1 MATKLIDK
9 GNGVYEVT
17 TSVSG
22 KDWSD
27 AQDKAVKKLAENV
40 QVKGFRK
47 GKAPLNL
54 AKERL
59 TGGQVFEEAMN
70 IALPKM
76 FSDVVAEHKLNVF
89 YRPDVRPTKVSPTE
103 LEVVFTIVTYPEVK
117 LGKYKGIDIPLE
129 KASVSESEVKVGV
142 DHLREENAEWVLK
155 NDEPAANGD
164 TVVLDF
170 KGYVDGKEF
179 DGGSADNYSL
189 VLGSG
194 SFIPGFEDQ
203 LVGAKPESKVDV
215 NVTFPDKY
223 VKELAGKKAKFVCK
237 VHEIKTKK
245 YPEIDDEFAK
255 GLNLPGVSDVK
266 TLKEHVKTDLLHQKE
281 NQAKDKQF
289 NDILKAI
296 VDDAKVT
303 IAPQVI
309 ESETEAVKKDMV
321 NQITQ
326 NGLSYEQYKEIT
338 GMNDAQLDEQ
348 FKIQATS
355 RLTQYLVLNK
365 IGEVEKLVVAQNEL
379 EDYYANL
386 ANMYGMKVEEVKKAL
401 GANEARIKEQLIQG
415 KIERFIIANN
425 TKEEKKVESA
435 EKKAPAKKA
444 ASTEKKAPAA
454 KKASTAKKETKK
466 ATK

>member
-17 TSVSG
+17 TSING

-76 FSDVVAEHKLNVF
+76 FGDVVAEHKLNVF
-89 YRPDVRPTKVSPTE
+89 YRPDVRPTKVSPSE

-129 KASVSESEVKVGV
+129 KVSVSENEVKVGV
-142 DHLREENAEWVLK
+142 DHLKEENAEWVLK
-155 NDEPAANGD
+155 NDEPAAKGD

-266 TLKEHVKTDLLHQKE
+266 TLKDHVKTDLLHQKE

-296 VDDAKVT
+296 VDGATVT

-309 ESETEAVKKDMV
+309 ASETEAVKKDMI

-348 FKIQATS
+348 FKTQATS

-365 IGEVEKLVVAQNEL
+365 IGEVEKLVIAQNEL
-379 EDYYANL
+379 DDYYSNL

-425 TKEEKKVESA
+425 TKEEKKA
-435 EKKAPAKKA
+435 DKADKKAPAKKTET
-444 ASTEKKAPAA
+444 TEKKV
-454 KKASTAKKETKK
+454 SAKKETKK

>member
-17 TSVSG
+17 TSIGG

-266 TLKEHVKTDLLHQKE
+266 TLKEHVKADLLHQKE

-444 ASTEKKAPAA
+444 AGAEKKAPAA

-466 ATK
+466 AAK

>member
-17 TSVSG
+17 TSING

-76 FSDVVAEHKLNVF
+76 FGDVVAEHKLNVF
-89 YRPDVRPTKVSPTE
+89 YRPDVRPTKVSPSE

-129 KASVSESEVKVGV
+129 KVSVSENEVKVGV
-142 DHLREENAEWVLK
+142 DHLKEENAEWVLK
-155 NDEPAANGD
+155 NDEPAAKGD

-289 NDILKAI
+289 SDILKAI
-296 VDDAKVT
+296 VDGATVT

-309 ESETEAVKKDMV
+309 ASETEAVKKDMI

-348 FKIQATS
+348 FKTQATS

-365 IGEVEKLVVAQNEL
+365 IGEVEKLVIAQNEL
-379 EDYYANL
+379 DDYYSNL

-425 TKEEKKVESA
+425 TKEEKKA
-435 EKKAPAKKA
+435 DKADKKAPAKKTET
-444 ASTEKKAPAA
+444 TEKKV
-454 KKASTAKKETKK
+454 SAKKETKK

>member
-1 MATKLIDK
+1 MATKLVDK
-9 GNGVYEVT
+9 GNGVYEVS
-17 TSVSG
+17 TSITG
-22 KDWSD
+22 KEWND

-47 GKAPLNL
+47 GKAPLSL

-59 TGGQVFEEAMN
+59 TAGQVYEEAMN

-76 FSDVVAEHKLNVF
+76 FSNVVNEHKLNVF
-89 YRPDVRPTKVSPTE
+89 YRPDVRPTKVSPSE
-103 LEVVFTIVTYPEVK
+103 LEVLFTIVTYPEVK

-129 KASVSESEVKVGV
+129 KVSVSESELKVGL
-142 DHLREENAEWVLK
+142 DHLREQNAEWVIK

-179 DGGSADNYSL
+179 EGGSADNYSL

-194 SFIPGFEDQ
+194 SFIPGFEEQ
-203 LVGAKPESKVDV
+203 LVGAKPESKIDV

-237 VHEIKTKK
+237 VHEIKAKK
-245 YPEIDDEFAK
+245 FPEIDDEFAK
-255 GLNLPGVSDVK
+255 GLNLPGVVDVK
-266 TLKEHVKTDLLHQKE
+266 TLKDHIKADLLHTKE

-289 NDILKAI
+289 NNILKTI

-309 ESETEAVKKDMV
+309 EKEAEAVKKDMV

-326 NGLSYEQYKEIT
+326 NGLTYDQYKEIT

-348 FKIQATS
+348 FKVQATS

-365 IGEVEKLVVAQNEL
+365 IGEVEKLVIAQNEL
-379 EDYYANL
+379 ENYYSNL

-415 KIERFIIANN
+415 KIEKFIIANN
-425 TKEEKKVESA
+425 TKEEKTPTKKVDSA
-435 EKKAPAKKA
+435 EKKAPEAKKVSVKKDTKKA
-444 ASTEKKAPAA
+444 AK
-454 KKASTAKKETKK
+454 
-466 ATK
+466 

>member
-22 KDWSD
+22 KDWSE

-54 AKERL
+54 AKERM
-59 TGGQVFEEAMN
+59 TAGQVFEEAMN
-70 IALPKM
+70 VALPKM
-76 FSDVVAEHKLNVF
+76 FSDVVAEHKLKVF
-89 YRPDVRPTKVSPTE
+89 YRPDVRPTKVSPSE
-103 LEVVFTIVTYPEVK
+103 LEVVFTIVTYPEVE

-129 KASVSESEVKVGV
+129 KASVSESEVKVGL

-155 NDEPAANGD
+155 NDEPAAKGD

-215 NVTFPDKY
+215 NVTFPEKY

-245 YPEIDDEFAK
+245 FPEVDDEFAK
-255 GLNLPGVSDVK
+255 GLNLPGVTDLK
-266 TLKEHVKTDLLHQKE
+266 TLKEHVKADLLHSKE

-289 NDILKAI
+289 NDILKTI
-296 VDDAKVT
+296 VENAKVT
-303 IAPQVI
+303 IAPQVVA
-309 ESETEAVKKDMV
+309 SETEAVKNDMV

-348 FKIQATS
+348 FKTQAVS

-379 EDYYANL
+379 DDYYANL

-401 GANEARIKEQLIQG
+401 GANEERIKQQLIQG

-425 TKEEKKVESA
+425 TKEEV
-435 EKKAPAKKA
+435 KKAPAKKA
-444 ASTEKKAPAA
+444 ESGDKKEPAA
-454 KKASTAKKETKK
+454 KKAPAKKTTTKK
-466 ATK
+466 ASK